1 MLRKIQK
8 THSRL
13 ESDTMSMLI
22 TILLIIIG
30 WIGWKFYSNKHY
42 LPCPSFL
49 SWMVELD
56 NPFAKA
62 HKANVI
68 INSLPLKK
76 GVQIL
81 DVGCGPGR
89 ILIPLAKKIAHKDG
103 HITGLD
109 LQVGMLQKA
118 MAKAK
123 ELNLDN
129 INFIHSNID
138 TVPINNTYDII
149 LMICVLGEIPK
160 MSRKLVIEKIAH
172 HLNENG
178 IISITET
185 IFDPHF
191 QNHKQVSEM
200 MLNIGFV
207 ETNFIG
213 NKCAYTA
220 HFTKVNKD

>member
-1 MLRKIQK
+1 
-8 THSRL
+8 
-13 ESDTMSMLI
+13 MSMII
-22 TILLIIIG
+22 TALLLIIIG
-30 WIGWKFYSNKHY
+30 WLGWRVYSNKHN

-76 GVQIL
+76 GVRIL

-89 ILIPLAKKIAHKDG
+89 ILIPLAKKIAVG
-103 HITGLD
+103 NGYITGLD
-109 LQVGMLQKA
+109 IQEGMLQKA

-123 ELNLDN
+123 ESNLDN
-129 INFIHSNID
+129 INFIHSNVD
-138 TVPINNTYDII
+138 TVPINNSYDII

-160 MSRKLVIEKIAH
+160 LSRKLVIEKTATL
-172 HLNENG
+172 LNENG

-200 MLNIGFV
+200 MLNIGFI

-220 HFTKVNKD
+220 HFTKINKD